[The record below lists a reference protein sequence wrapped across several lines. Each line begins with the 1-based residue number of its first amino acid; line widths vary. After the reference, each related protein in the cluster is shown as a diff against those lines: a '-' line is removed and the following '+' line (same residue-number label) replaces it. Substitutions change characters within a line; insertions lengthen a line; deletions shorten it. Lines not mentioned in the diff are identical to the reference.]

1 MVESVGAF
9 RPAGT
14 IPPGTSDDIK
24 VGGPKAN
31 VPKGVGGDG
40 GDAPP
45 VSSGPSGPGI
55 GAPNPAPPKPGTSD
69 PSSVASTLSQF
80 ASNAPSIQ
88 QIAQIIQDANLRAR
102 EAARIDRQ
110 ASRDAEQ
117 QALHSAADKIRDEAN
132 FNLGAAIATS
142 ALAIAGAAMTI
153 GGALKA
159 QSIRSE
165 AISEAE
171 PLKTELASLWASAE
185 AASSETVEEPPPG
198 ATGTAGSQSRAV
210 TELETELEEKASP
223 PPPPRE
229 TDDMFM
235 DRLDAMI
242 QDDPAQGAD
251 AAEPLDL
258 SNVDLPDIDDAPR
271 TGTANTPPPRA
282 GAKLSEDEPEWDDEP
297 PAPPES
303 GASQPA
309 ESSEP
314 AAALR
319 AAASKRLDQ
328 LAADIKSDA
337 EGRATTVDKVW
348 TGRGVVVTEM
358 GKIAGAGLQRA
369 GAEKAAEK
377 AEQEAKASA
386 ARTKAEDQ
394 TDFIHAYTD
403 NIRAIQEKLSAIQQ
417 AEADTMRTIL
427 RA

>member
-14 IPPGTSDDIK
+14 IPPGTSDDTK

-45 VSSGPSGPGI
+45 VSSEPGGPGI

-102 EAARIDRQ
+102 EAARLDRQ

-171 PLKTELASLWASAE
+171 PLKTEFGQSLGVRRGRQQRDGGGAPARSDRHGRQSVAS
-185 AASSETVEEPPPG
+185 
-198 ATGTAGSQSRAV
+198 R
-210 TELETELEEKASP
+210 
-223 PPPPRE
+223 
-229 TDDMFM
+229 
-235 DRLDAMI
+235 DRTR
-242 QDDPAQGAD
+242 
-251 AAEPLDL
+251 
-258 SNVDLPDIDDAPR
+258 N
-271 TGTANTPPPRA
+271 RA
-282 GAKLSEDEPEWDDEP
+282 GREGLA
-297 PAPPES
+297 A
-303 GASQPA
+303 
-309 ESSEP
+309 P
-314 AAALR
+314 AAAG
-319 AAASKRLDQ
+319 D
-328 LAADIKSDA
+328 
-337 EGRATTVDKVW
+337 GRHVHGPPGCDDR
-348 TGRGVVVTEM
+348 GRP
-358 GKIAGAGLQRA
+358 GAGGGRR
-369 GAEKAAEK
+369 GAA
-377 AEQEAKASA
+377 
-386 ARTKAEDQ
+386 
-394 TDFIHAYTD
+394 
-403 NIRAIQEKLSAIQQ
+403 
-417 AEADTMRTIL
+417 
-427 RA
+427 

>member
-1 MVESVGAF
+1 MML
-9 RPAGT
+9 
-14 IPPGTSDDIK
+14 PG
-24 VGGPKAN
+24 
-31 VPKGVGGDG
+31 
-40 GDAPP
+40 
-45 VSSGPSGPGI
+45 
-55 GAPNPAPPKPGTSD
+55 
-69 PSSVASTLSQF
+69 
-80 ASNAPSIQ
+80 
-88 QIAQIIQDANLRAR
+88 R
-102 EAARIDRQ
+102 
-110 ASRDAEQ
+110 
-117 QALHSAADKIRDEAN
+117 
-132 FNLGAAIATS
+132 
-142 ALAIAGAAMTI
+142 
-153 GGALKA
+153 
-159 QSIRSE
+159 
-165 AISEAE
+165 
-171 PLKTELASLWASAE
+171 
-185 AASSETVEEPPPG
+185 
-198 ATGTAGSQSRAV
+198 
-210 TELETELEEKASP
+210 
-223 PPPPRE
+223 
-229 TDDMFM
+229 
-235 DRLDAMI
+235 
-242 QDDPAQGAD
+242 
-251 AAEPLDL
+251 
-258 SNVDLPDIDDAPR
+258 APR
-271 TGTANTPPPRA
+271 TRRPRGRVRSCA
-282 GAKLSEDEPEWDDEP
+282 EDEPEWDDEP

-303 GASQPA
+303 GASQPT